1 MWLLTIEDHEGTT
14 TSHELSGDRCTLGRA
29 PDSDVL
35 LAQYNVSR
43 RHARLECV
51 SEQWFFFD
59 EGSDNGSYVNGRRVF
74 GPTPM
79 NEGDVAQLGEYVVRL
94 MRDYGVSEP
103 PPPRPAAPAR
113 LRGLAGLLAGSEYTF
128 RRSDLVT
135 IGSGEDCALRLEHEG
150 VAPLHALVRALPGGR
165 YEIVDKVGEGSLF
178 VNGRPV
184 VGEQVLEGGDSINVA
199 GVALLR
205 YLEPSQVPDPRFD
218 QCLSANAPVPSPAG
232 PDSEGTMPRALLVAS
247 FDGPWSSGAVSGP
260 SSAPGS
266 APSSLPGAGLLVT
279 PATGS
284 SVLNRVPDVGG
295 EWDVTGLFRTVMGAD
310 GLPVVTGGGD
320 GGGEGEGA
328 PEGER
333 ESLLPARRFV
343 SAGPMT
349 PPVPRPLPAS
359 YLRLRQ
365 TTTPSRGIEGKGRG
379 QAAAAV
385 RRALEQADEGLA
397 ELQRWQPGARS
408 LLPPDDDGRGPA
420 DGAPDDRRLPPSSR
434 PTNDMRRTS
443 AVMLA
448 GGDIRRSLS
457 MPAAARRTS
466 LSMPADARRGSLSMP
481 ADVRRTSLSMPA
493 DARRAALSTPTE
505 TRRTSLAMPADARR
519 TSLSMP
525 ADARR

>member
-1 MWLLTIEDHEGTT
+1 MWLLTIEDHEGLT
-14 TSHELSGDRCTLGRA
+14 TSHELSGDRCTFGRA

-74 GPTPM
+74 GPTPF
-79 NEGDVAQLGEYVVRL
+79 NEGDMAQLGEYVVRL
-94 MRDYGVSEP
+94 SRDYGSTELP
-103 PPPRPAAPAR
+103 APRPAAPAR

-150 VAPLHALVRALPGGR
+150 VGALHAIVRALPGGR

-218 QCLSANAPVPSPAG
+218 QCLSANAPVPSPSG
-232 PDSEGTMPRALLVAS
+232 PDSEGTMPRAMAVSLPE
-247 FDGPWSSGAVSGP
+247 GPWGGGTGL
-260 SSAPGS
+260 SAGM
-266 APSSLPGAGLLVT
+266 GLLVT
-279 PATGS
+279 PASGS
-284 SVLNRVPDVGG
+284 SVLNRVPDVGS
-295 EWDVTGLFRTVMGAD
+295 EWDVTDLFRTVMGAD
-310 GLPVVTGGGD
+310 GLPVLSSGD
-320 GGGEGEGA
+320 GGGDEEA
-328 PEGER
+328 PA
-333 ESLLPARRFV
+333 SDADAILPARRFMAV
-343 SAGPMT
+343 GPMT

-408 LLPPDDDGRGPA
+408 PAPPA
-420 DGAPDDRRLPPSSR
+420 DDSFETSSDDRRQPPSSGPPADLR
-434 PTNDMRRTS
+434 RSSTMMVVGNDVRRY
-443 AVMLA
+443 
-448 GGDIRRSLS
+448 SLS
-457 MPAAARRTS
+457 MPSGPDVRRP
-466 LSMPADARRGSLSMP
+466 SMGMPVGPDARRPSALMP
-481 ADVRRTSLSMPA
+481 SGPDVRRPSTVLPA
-493 DARRAALSTPTE
+493 D
-505 TRRTSLAMPADARR
+505 TR
-519 TSLSMP
+519 
-525 ADARR
+525 